1 MFTAKGTFS
10 HNFQKDQIFFPP
22 SPRWKS
28 SLLQHSCT
36 QIRSID
42 SIDWIGSSPSSAAAE
57 WLDKTR
63 ESRAKCRS
71 LFIGSRIPAYRTP
84 CRGFHANPT
93 EYFSVIPT
101 IPKPTGRVTFLLRSS
116 SDLTRSSSST
126 RQQHPLGVYSRAAG
140 ARIKLL
146 PSLVGS
152 EITLPAD
159 KDLTWMIVDD
169 ISLKGSSK
177 STACTWSDI
186 PGISSWL
193 YHPSILFPS
202 FWMIS
207 LDLYQ
212 ILTYTNYF
220 LTYSSSVNMY
230 EISICIIIYFFLYY
244 KK

>member
-1 MFTAKGTFS
+1 MNTAIRTKQLPTQLSLLYVINLFAFKFVHQRTFS
-10 HNFQKDQIFFPP
+10 YNFQRIIFFPP
-22 SPRWKS
+22 MKELFTST
-28 SLLQHSCT
+28 LYGCT

-42 SIDWIGSSPSSAAAE
+42 SIDWIGSSPSSAAPE

-84 CRGFHANPT
+84 CRSFHANPT

-101 IPKPTGRVTFLLRSS
+101 IPKPTDRVTFLLRSS

-177 STACTWSDI
+177 SAAHMVW
-186 PGISSWL
+186 
-193 YHPSILFPS
+193 
-202 FWMIS
+202 
-207 LDLYQ
+207 
-212 ILTYTNYF
+212 YTKN
-220 LTYSSSVNMY
+220 
-230 EISICIIIYFFLYY
+230 FFLATSSFVLHFSNHFEWSLRDLNIL
-244 KK
+244 

>member
-1 MFTAKGTFS
+1 MNTAIRTKCQ
-10 HNFQKDQIFFPP
+10 HNFLYGTSSIYSHSNLYTNGRFRIISKGLDYFFF
-22 SPRWKS
+22 SPTKELFTS
-28 SLLQHSCT
+28 TLYGCS

-42 SIDWIGSSPSSAAAE
+42 SIDWIGSSPSSAAPE

-84 CRGFHANPT
+84 CRSFHANPT

-101 IPKPTGRVTFLLRSS
+101 IPKPTDRVTFLLRSS

-177 STACTWSDI
+177 SAAHMAWYIRNFFLAT
-186 PGISSWL
+186 SSFVL
-193 YHPSILFPS
+193 HFSNH

-207 LDLYQ
+207 SIYTRSYN
-212 ILTYTNYF
+212 IL
-220 LTYSSSVNMY
+220 
-230 EISICIIIYFFLYY
+230 
-244 KK
+244 